1 MSTTPQQYINWTS
14 ALTEK
19 LLACMITTGCHFNN
33 RKWKDCAE
41 SFYTAEYKR
50 VCGTMGWRDFNIGN
64 LSAMENGDLEPVEI
78 KMKQI
83 IEEQDAVKMDKDED
97 RARQARLQNLESC
110 VISGSANS
118 VLKITKKSKSSTSS
132 SKDVQAVVSNEEV
145 RCGTFHKYFS
155 CLKNFSFRR
164 RTASFSS
171 IRSSNLPFRNGKI
184 LSLRSS
190 SRNLKKRKRF
200 LKKTSNP
207 ACFGITV
214 ERNPWT

>member
-1 MSTTPQQYINWTS
+1 
-14 ALTEK
+14 
-19 LLACMITTGCHFNN
+19 MITTGCHLNN

-41 SFYTAEYKR
+41 SFYSSPPYLQEIYRKDEEKGVRRLKEKYTAEYKR

-64 LSAMENGDLEPVEI
+64 LSAMENGDLGPVEI

-145 RCGTFHKYFS
+145 RCGIFHNYFH
-155 CLKNFSFRR
+155 
-164 RTASFSS
+164 
-171 IRSSNLPFRNGKI
+171 I
-184 LSLRSS
+184 LQFFHFVDGQRHSQ
-190 SRNLKKRKRF
+190 
-200 LKKTSNP
+200 
-207 ACFGITV
+207 A
-214 ERNPWT
+214 